1 MKRSNSLYI
10 PDRKI
15 RKIKIGR
22 KTESHVGHNIKVYF
36 KEKLYVCV
44 CGLDLY
50 AS

>member
-22 KTESHVGHNIKVYF
+22 KMESHVGHNIKVYF